1 MYLILKRSFLKIA
14 IVDDSASV
22 RMMIGICLDELGVGE
37 DEIVE
42 FPSAIHALE
51 DFHKNSYDLVFCDLH
66 MPEMD
71 GYELVKEVNEKME
84 HFKFTRIVMVSGEED
99 SSYKKKFQELGVRQ
113 FIKKPIQP
121 VNFLHHVTP
130 LIEKIKRKK

>member
-1 MYLILKRSFLKIA
+1 MKIA
-14 IVDDSASV
+14 IVDDSPSV

-42 FPSAIHALE
+42 FPSAITALE
-51 DFHKNSYDLVFCDLH
+51 DFQENFYDLVFCDLH

-71 GYELVKEVNEKME
+71 GYELVKEVYEKMP
-84 HFKFTRIVMVSGEED
+84 HLKSARIVMVSGEED
-99 SSYKKKFQELGVRQ
+99 SSYKKKFQALNVRQ

-121 VNFLHHVTP
+121 VNFLHHITP
-130 LIEKIKRKK
+130 LVDKIKRKK